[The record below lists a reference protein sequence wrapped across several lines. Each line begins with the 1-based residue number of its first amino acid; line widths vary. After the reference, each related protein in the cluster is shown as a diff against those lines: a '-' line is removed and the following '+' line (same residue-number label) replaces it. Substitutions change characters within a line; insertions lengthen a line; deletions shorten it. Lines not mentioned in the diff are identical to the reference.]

1 MKVLKLNQVK
11 RLIYL
16 KDNYKLNIMANKF
29 LEAFDDEYKDMKS
42 MKAKSSLNGMG
53 KDCSGFISMLFKAK
67 EDAHITHIEQ
77 RSRALAPHEA
87 LSIFYTSLDEK
98 LDTLAETVMGI
109 HGQLTLSFS
118 ASAMSNPLAYMQ
130 NLYTQVTKER
140 DMYEEGWIQNQIDEV
155 AQLIAHTIY
164 RLKFVT
170 TAPGQ

>member
-1 MKVLKLNQVK
+1 
-11 RLIYL
+11 L

-29 LEAFDDEYKDMKS
+29 LEAFDDEYKEMKS
-42 MKAKSSLNGMG
+42 MKAKSNPNGMGMG

-77 RSRALAPHEA
+77 R
-87 LSIFYTSLDEK
+87 
-98 LDTLAETVMGI
+98 
-109 HGQLTLSFS
+109 
-118 ASAMSNPLAYMQ
+118 
-130 NLYTQVTKER
+130 R